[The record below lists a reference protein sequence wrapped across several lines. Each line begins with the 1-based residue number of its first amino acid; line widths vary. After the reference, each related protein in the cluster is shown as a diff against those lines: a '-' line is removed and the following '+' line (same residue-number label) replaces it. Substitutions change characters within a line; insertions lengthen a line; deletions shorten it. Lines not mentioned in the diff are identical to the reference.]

1 MYINDTIDQEY
12 FLRIDFVMIGYAVSS
27 HDGENFE
34 NIGIKVFYAD
44 DFSSSDTSAPD
55 EVYSVSRS
63 ENAVRRIDSKNGEY
77 RLSYFI
83 IKDICRMVENE
94 EYKRLY
100 PVILIWRYS
109 FSELECIKAE
119 YAWNLFPALPFLAY
133 NSGNAYINITSVFGR
148 HSNKMLFSSL
158 MCKAVCMAFNMC
170 KIYDSAPFVNCFGH
184 IYAEARALGII
195 NGLFPV
201 KPKNAAA
208 SAYICGGRSLSGEK
222 IFENINPDLFARS
235 EYTSS
240 RHRCAVNVERD
251 CVCDV
256 VKIIKQSTEKGFDSD
271 YIKRRIERTVK
282 NAAEELKGICT
293 EFLSS
298 SMLERLSDAGYL
310 TCDHILN
317 LFIDAEKRINV
328 RKTVRE
334 TKEKCRYINK
344 LKIPDVILPNGK
356 LVFFSE

>member
-1 MYINDTIDQEY
+1 
-12 FLRIDFVMIGYAVSS
+12 MIGYAVSS
-27 HDGENFE
+27 HDGESFE

-44 DFSSSDTSAPD
+44 DFSSADTSAPD
-55 EVYSVSRS
+55 EIYSVSRS

-83 IKDICRMVENE
+83 IKDICRMVKNE

-109 FSELECIKAE
+109 FSELECIRAE
-119 YAWNLFPALPFLAY
+119 YTWNLFPALPFLAY
-133 NSGNAYINITSVFGR
+133 NSGNAYINITAVFGS
-148 HSNKMLFSSL
+148 HSNKILFSSL
-158 MCKAVCMAFNMC
+158 MCKAVCMAFNLC

-184 IYAEARALGII
+184 IYADAHALEII
-195 NGLFPV
+195 DSLFAV
-201 KPKNAAA
+201 RPKNTAA
-208 SAYICGGRSLSGEK
+208 SEYIRSGRRLSGKK
-222 IFENINPDLFARS
+222 IFENINHDLFARS
-235 EYTSS
+235 EYTAS

-251 CVCDV
+251 CICDAI
-256 VKIIKQSTEKGFDSD
+256 KIIKQGCGKGYDSD

-298 SMLERLSDAGYL
+298 SMLERLSDAEYL
-310 TCDHILN
+310 SCDDILN
-317 LFIDAEKRINV
+317 LFVNAEKRINV
-328 RKTVRE
+328 RKSVRE

-344 LKIPDVILPNGK
+344 LKIPDIIFPNGK
-356 LVFFSE
+356 LGYFDE

>member
-1 MYINDTIDQEY
+1 
-12 FLRIDFVMIGYAVSS
+12 MIGYAVSS

-44 DFSSSDTSAPD
+44 DFSSADTSAPD
-55 EVYSVSRS
+55 EVYSVSRNG
-63 ENAVRRIDSKNGEY
+63 NAVRRIDSKNGEY

-83 IKDICRMVENE
+83 IKDICCMVKNE

-109 FSELECIKAE
+109 FSEFECIRAE

-133 NSGNAYINITSVFGR
+133 NSGNVYINITAVFGS
-148 HSNKMLFSSL
+148 HSNKILFSSL
-158 MCKAVCMAFNMC
+158 MCKTVCMAFNLC

-184 IYAEARALGII
+184 IYADAHALEII
-195 NGLFPV
+195 DSLFAV
-201 KPKNAAA
+201 RPKNTAA
-208 SAYICGGRSLSGEK
+208 SAYIRAGRRLSGKK

-235 EYTSS
+235 EYTAS

-251 CVCDV
+251 CICDAI
-256 VKIIKQSTEKGFDSD
+256 KIIKQGCGKGYDSD

-298 SMLERLSDAGYL
+298 SMLERLSDAEYL
-310 TCDHILN
+310 SCDDILN
-317 LFIDAEKRINV
+317 LFVNAEKRINV
-328 RKTVRE
+328 RKSVRE

-344 LKIPDVILPNGK
+344 LKIPDIIFPNGK
-356 LVFFSE
+356 LGYFDE

>member
-1 MYINDTIDQEY
+1 
-12 FLRIDFVMIGYAVSS
+12 MIGYAVSS

-44 DFSSSDTSAPD
+44 DFSSADTSAPD
-55 EVYSVSRS
+55 EIYSVSRNG
-63 ENAVRRIDSKNGEY
+63 NAVRRIDSKNGEY

-83 IKDICRMVENE
+83 IKDICRMVKNE

-109 FSELECIKAE
+109 FSEFECIRAE

-133 NSGNAYINITSVFGR
+133 NSGNAYINITAVFGS
-148 HSNKMLFSSL
+148 HSNKILFSSL
-158 MCKAVCMAFNMC
+158 MCKTVCMAFNLC

-184 IYAEARALGII
+184 IYADAHALEII
-195 NGLFPV
+195 DSLFAV
-201 KPKNAAA
+201 RPKNTAA
-208 SAYICGGRSLSGEK
+208 SAYIRAGRRLSGKK

-235 EYTSS
+235 EYTAS

-251 CVCDV
+251 CICDAI
-256 VKIIKQSTEKGFDSD
+256 KIIKQGCGKGYDSD

-298 SMLERLSDAGYL
+298 SMLERLSDAEYL
-310 TCDHILN
+310 SCDDILN
-317 LFIDAEKRINV
+317 LFVNAEKRINV
-328 RKTVRE
+328 RKSVRE

-344 LKIPDVILPNGK
+344 LKIPDIIFPNGK
-356 LVFFSE
+356 LGYFDE

>member
-1 MYINDTIDQEY
+1 
-12 FLRIDFVMIGYAVSS
+12 MIGYAVSS

-44 DFSSSDTSAPD
+44 DFSSADTSAPD
-55 EVYSVSRS
+55 EIYSVSRNG
-63 ENAVRRIDSKNGEY
+63 NAVRRIDSKNGEY

-83 IKDICRMVENE
+83 IKDICCMVKNE

-109 FSELECIKAE
+109 FSEFECIRAE

-133 NSGNAYINITSVFGR
+133 NSGNVYINITAVFGS
-148 HSNKMLFSSL
+148 HSNKILFSSL
-158 MCKAVCMAFNMC
+158 MCKTVCMAFNLC

-184 IYAEARALGII
+184 IYADAHALEII
-195 NGLFPV
+195 DSLFAV
-201 KPKNAAA
+201 RPKNTAA
-208 SAYICGGRSLSGEK
+208 SAYIRAGRRLSGKK
-222 IFENINPDLFARS
+222 IFESINPDLFARS
-235 EYTSS
+235 EYTAS

-251 CVCDV
+251 CICDAI
-256 VKIIKQSTEKGFDSD
+256 KIIKQGCGKGYDSD

-298 SMLERLSDAGYL
+298 SMLERLSDAEYL
-310 TCDHILN
+310 SCDDILN
-317 LFIDAEKRINV
+317 LFVNAEKRINV
-328 RKTVRE
+328 RKSVRE

-344 LKIPDVILPNGK
+344 LKIPDIIFPNGK
-356 LVFFSE
+356 LGYFDE